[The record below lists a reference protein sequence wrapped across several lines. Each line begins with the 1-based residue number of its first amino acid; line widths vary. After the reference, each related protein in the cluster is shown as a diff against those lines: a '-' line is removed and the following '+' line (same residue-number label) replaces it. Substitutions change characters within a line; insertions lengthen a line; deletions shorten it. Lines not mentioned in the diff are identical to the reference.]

1 MSEVDSSLMLQGFNM
16 INTIFNVFNLSGEL
30 INSYHRN
37 FADSNMSPEARIKE
51 LIFAEGFM
59 SMGDVVMVEI
69 IERGGDHSNPRRKW
83 FNAEMRGAP
92 DRIHFCKVDG
102 HGVKTKVNLKGLVE
116 EKKNVTLYF
125 STNGMPAIGIVFY
138 DSSSAK
144 PFFGKFDK
152 FSLNGH
158 TYFKVV
164 EPQNN
169 ELILTK
175 IMG

>member
-1 MSEVDSSLMLQGFNM
+1 M
-16 INTIFNVFNLSGEL
+16 ISVTYNVFNMSGVLVHSVQKWYHDSKTSCEERVREL
-30 INSYHRN
+30 IV
-37 FADSNMSPEARIKE
+37 
-51 LIFAEGFM
+51 AEGWM
-59 SMGDVVMVEI
+59 TIGDVAMVEVL
-69 IERGGDHSNPRRKW
+69 ERESHQSEPCRKW